1 MAGSSLQ
8 YLTSNDWILIG
19 ARAIRRVF
27 TLGQEIIREEVQSD
41 AIYIIR
47 SGTASVACF
56 RNVKLS
62 DIAADVIEDFKEN
75 GYHRVFEPQHP
86 FACLRNSTCGVGFL
100 KRKIGWLKL
109 LFAT

>member
-1 MAGSSLQ
+1 
-8 YLTSNDWILIG
+8 
-19 ARAIRRVF
+19 VF

-62 DIAADVIEDFKEN
+62 DIAADVIEDFKEKRLSQ
-75 GYHRVFEPQHP
+75 GVRTATP
-86 FACLRNSTCGVGFL
+86 FRLSAE
-100 KRKIGWLKL
+100 
-109 LFAT
+109 